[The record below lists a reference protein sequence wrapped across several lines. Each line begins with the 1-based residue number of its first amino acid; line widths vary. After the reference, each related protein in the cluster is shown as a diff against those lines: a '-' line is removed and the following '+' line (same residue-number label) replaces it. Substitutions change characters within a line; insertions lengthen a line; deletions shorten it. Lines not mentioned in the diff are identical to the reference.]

1 MLSVAEREGF
11 IRIGHLRG
19 LYDPV
24 MSSSLAID
32 EFGSG
37 EPLVLVHGIATDRSI
52 WELVVHELAR
62 TRRVVTLDVPGFG
75 ASAPAGEGFELR
87 EVADQIVA
95 GLAAAGVSGPFDLV
109 GHSLGGGISITLAA
123 MHPQLVRRLVLVA
136 PAGLRPLPAA
146 ISNLLAASADAVLAA
161 RRGAAPLT
169 DTWWG
174 RRLLLVLTAADA
186 AELPPTTARQMI
198 EASAAARRTAP
209 ALATITS
216 SDLRLPLAHTQM
228 PLGVI
233 WGEAD
238 RTVPIRALEDLLDA
252 RPDATVV
259 RIAAAGHVP
268 MVERP
273 AEFITALQTL
283 IQDVTTSAPEPSIFR

>member
-1 MLSVAEREGF
+1 
-11 IRIGHLRG
+11 
-19 LYDPV
+19 
-24 MSSSLAID
+24 MSSLLAMD
-32 EFGSG
+32 EFGAG

-52 WELVVHELAR
+52 WDLVVHELAR

-75 ASAPAGEGFELR
+75 GSEPAGEDFVLG
-87 EVADQIVA
+87 EVADQMVL
-95 GLAAAGVSGPFDLV
+95 GLADAGVDGPFDLV

-123 MHPQLVRRLVLVA
+123 SHPRLVRRLVLVA
-136 PAGLRPLPAA
+136 PAGLRPFPAA
-146 ISNLLAASADAVLAA
+146 ISNLLAAGADAVLAA

-174 RRLLLVLTAADA
+174 RRLLLALTAADA

-198 EASAAARRTAP
+198 ETSAAARRTAP

-216 SDLRLPLAHTQM
+216 ADLRLPLAHTHM

-238 RTVPIRALEDLLDA
+238 RTVPIRALEDLLQA
-252 RPDATVV
+252 RPDAEVV
-259 RIAAAGHVP
+259 RIADAGHVP

-283 IQDVTTSAPEPSIFR
+283 IQDVTTSATQPSIFR